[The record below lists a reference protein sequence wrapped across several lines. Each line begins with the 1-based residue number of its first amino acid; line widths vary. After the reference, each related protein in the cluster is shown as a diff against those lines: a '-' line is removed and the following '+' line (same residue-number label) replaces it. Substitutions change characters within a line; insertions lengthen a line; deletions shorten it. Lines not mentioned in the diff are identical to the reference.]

1 MDNKKYKIII
11 GVLVVLLV
19 VALGVICLLVTKNNE
34 KEETRKK
41 GTEIKE
47 AEKVIIREYEEPEI
61 KEILYNT
68 TSYGNDD
75 VEIVELTNDGTV
87 LVTINGT
94 EEDVTR
100 KEVANNVVD
109 TYIVKVSQSDTCEG
123 NKRII
128 FVGEDR
134 TATYLNIDSLVC
146 GHEIEVEPL
155 EGVKNIDYFDT
166 KVVKQEGEPDYNLVY
181 VITKDGNKKDITN
194 FLN

>member
-34 KEETRKK
+34 KEEPKEESETKEVEKK
-41 GTEIKE
+41 IEKEYEIKE
-47 AEKVIIREYEEPEI
+47 V
-61 KEILYNT
+61 LYDT

-75 VEIVELTNDGTV
+75 VEKVELTNDGIV
-87 LVTINGT
+87 LVTITGT

-134 TATYLNIDSLVC
+134 TATYINIDSLVC

-166 KVVKQEGEPDYNLVY
+166 KAVKQNGEPDYNLVY